1 MGLIV
6 EWYRMSVWNLE
17 NVLEIDKCDAY
28 PTWWI

>member
-17 NVLEIDKCDAY
+17 NVLEIDKGDVY
-28 PTWWI
+28 PTSWI